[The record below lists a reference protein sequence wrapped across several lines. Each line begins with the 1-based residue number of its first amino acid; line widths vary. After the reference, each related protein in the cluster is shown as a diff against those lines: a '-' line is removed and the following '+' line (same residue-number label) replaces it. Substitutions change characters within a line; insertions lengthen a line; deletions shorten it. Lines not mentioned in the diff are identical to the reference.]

1 MRLRPMICEICGGAE
16 FVEKNGLLVCIHCD
30 ANYPKH
36 IEESEEAKEARIL
49 RISRLD
55 DAEKELRMSPPHF
68 DNAEDKFLELVR
80 QYPEWS
86 VGYWGVVRAKYGIK
100 YELDM
105 DGKAIPS
112 CYKSS
117 YEDFRNDTYFKKA
130 IELAENDEIKVKYKS
145 EGDRIAQTC
154 TEWRETAS
162 RFDYD
167 IFISFK
173 ASENGQETRDARE
186 MQNLYTYLTEQGY
199 KVFFSPVSMRSVV
212 GKSDWDAYIFNALEK
227 AEIMILYGSNVEYF
241 TTTWIENE
249 WTRYMRMIE
258 RGAKNPDSLIVAYEN
273 FDANSLPRQLRKLQA
288 INAEDRMF
296 YITLA
301 KRISEILSN
310 KVVSQ
315 NQKSQLTEQ
324 KEIKT
329 INKYNS
335 ECPVCK
341 TDCEGITVCPTCGF
355 EQLNI
360 HFVDNSEAAKWY
372 QEVVLPYKNNYE
384 KSNVLPP
391 IDWIEFFKR
400 NATAKRL
407 IEYSI
412 PVAIKRRSKL
422 DFSKTSNDESDF
434 EYYKDAT
441 LEHIAI
447 VSKSDIVRKHFVEA
461 VEQLYLQ
468 TVKFSRV
475 VSSAVERASDVAA
488 VLTNL
493 ANGGALIFE
502 VGSKIKKDVVKV
514 FSTALN
520 EYALHITI
528 GKGPGARNVR
538 IDLPAFTTIFVADTV
553 DAIPMEIADTLGTIV
568 ELDLDKSELD
578 EIQIREAAPMYDVQ
592 LTKCT
597 LEVVKEY
604 VAQNAI
610 KNIKS
615 ILKYI
620 SDYLYLHSEV
630 AQPLS
635 EEEMR
640 KIKII

>member
-16 FVEKNGLLVCIHCD
+16 FVEKNGVLVCIHCD

-68 DNAEDKFLELVR
+68 DIAEDKFLELIR

-130 IELAENDEIKVKYKS
+130 IEFAETEEIKVKYQS
-145 EGDRIAQTC
+145 EADRIAQTC
-154 TEWRETAS
+154 KEWRETAS
-162 RFDYD
+162 KFDYD

-173 ASENGQETRDARE
+173 ASENGEETRDARE

-199 KVFFSPVSMRSVV
+199 KVFFSPVSMRSIV
-212 GKSDWDAYIFNALEK
+212 GKADWDAYIFNALEK
-227 AEIMILYGSNVEYF
+227 AKIMILYGSNVEYF

-249 WTRYMRMIE
+249 WTRYLRMVE
-258 RGAKNPDSLIVAYEN
+258 RGMKNADSLIVAYEN

-288 INAEDRMF
+288 INAGDRMF
-296 YITLA
+296 YITLI

-310 KVVSQ
+310 I
-315 NQKSQLTEQ
+315 QKNHTRELD
-324 KEIKT
+324 KNKT
-329 INKYNS
+329 ITKQKV

-341 TDCEGITVCPTCGF
+341 TNCEGVTVCPTCGF
-355 EQLNI
+355 EQLNV
-360 HFVDNSEAAKWY
+360 HFADNSEAAKWY

-384 KSNVLPP
+384 KSNVLQP

-447 VSKSDIVRKHFVEA
+447 VSKNDIIRKHFVEM

-468 TVKFSRV
+468 TVNFSRTA
-475 VSSAVERASDVAA
+475 SPAVERASELAA

-493 ANGGALIFE
+493 QNGGALIFE
-502 VGSKIKKDVVKV
+502 ISSKIKKDVVKV
-514 FSTALN
+514 FSSALN
-520 EYALHITI
+520 ENALDITI
-528 GKGPGARNVR
+528 GKGPGARIVR
-538 IDLPAFTTIFVADTV
+538 IDLPAFTTIFVADTI
-553 DAIPMEIADTLGTIV
+553 DAIPTEIANTLGSIIEV
-568 ELDLDKSELD
+568 DLEKSELN
-578 EIQIREAAPMYDVQ
+578 EIQIREIAPMYDVQ

-597 LEVVKEY
+597 LDIVKEY
-604 VAQNAI
+604 VAQNAV

-620 SDYLYLHSEV
+620 SDYLYLHTEIT
-630 AQPLS
+630 QPLS

-640 KIKII
+640 KVLDSTN